1 MSLLLFLLSLIV
13 NTLCLIIP
21 SWPDTIQSYFS
32 LSNEYTMKSKKILV
46 SALLMLSAI
55 ATPALSKSWTDVD
68 YVGDGMVGHK
78 MDIHVPDDGKATHK
92 VIF

>member
-1 MSLLLFLLSLIV
+1 
-13 NTLCLIIP
+13 
-21 SWPDTIQSYFS
+21 
-32 LSNEYTMKSKKILV
+32 MKSKKILV

>member
-1 MSLLLFLLSLIV
+1 
-13 NTLCLIIP
+13 
-21 SWPDTIQSYFS
+21 
-32 LSNEYTMKSKKILV
+32 MKSKKILV
-46 SALLMLSAI
+46 AALLMLSAI

-92 VIF
+92 VIVLIYALIPQHYNLTLFISS